1 MSKFKI
7 EIQISILT
15 IIIGIV
21 VVTIGYFSYKSLS
34 QIVYSIQQGTRPDNK
49 LSIIKEIAFDLTS
62 VENAVRIYSL
72 TNNND
77 DLEVFYALED
87 DISENFEMLHNLKE
101 VNKFELALIDSLS
114 KLSQEKLDLWNQI
127 LVINLSA
134 KSMFPAFSKLY
145 SNLDEPKMDTI
156 PTIAGNEAFSQKN
169 TNSRN
174 AGMDTSFADPSV
186 ERKEIKKNIQRLE
199 LEIYRNNKRKNV
211 KESQLIEKNVVV
223 SAKITQLISE
233 AEKGEATRILEKAD
247 EADRLAK
254 ATYKRLG
261 IYTISA
267 VLLLFIALFVLFNY
281 LRKARAAQRAL
292 ADARK
297 KAEALAK
304 AKEQFAANVSHE
316 LRTPVNAIF
325 GLSEQVL
332 QKKLDKDT
340 SEMVSVI
347 FNSAGHLRNIV
358 NDTLDFSKI
367 LSKNIILESVY
378 FSPEKILEEVYSLFK
393 HETANKGITLNY
405 AWHGDKPDILIGDPL
420 RLKQIII
427 NLAGNAIKFTENGKV
442 EMMVNGKKK
451 GNNNFELEI
460 KVIDT
465 GIGIEENKLGM
476 VFDEYVQIENQT
488 GKKYSGTGLGLSIVK
503 KLVDL
508 QGGKI
513 EIESLPGI
521 GTKVTVNIVYR
532 EGKPEEAEKPI
543 NFIPEIPESFRQL
556 SVLIADDEDYNRFLL
571 RSILQKWGVKF
582 KEVKNGNEAEK
593 VACNEHFDIIL
604 MDINMPEKN
613 GIEAAKSI
621 VLCDPETKIIAVTA
635 ANDELDREAC
645 FNAGMKGFVF
655 KPYAEEDLFEM
666 MDVLIKK
673 ELKNNLSVNG
683 KQKIDISVLRHLS
696 GNDDKFLDE
705 MIHLFIKSAE
715 TGVSGI
721 EKAIKVENWNEVFE
735 NAHKMA
741 APVKHI
747 GAMQL
752 YEKIKTLE
760 KMAKGSA
767 KVESVVP
774 VFQEIK
780 IEIKEL
786 NIILKSVLTEL
797 KV

>member
-34 QIVYSIQQGTRPDNK
+34 QIVYSIQQGTHPDNK

-62 VENAVRIYSL
+62 VENAVRLYSL

-87 DISENFEMLHNLKE
+87 NISENFEKLRDLKVE
-101 VNKFELALIDSLS
+101 DKFVLAQIDSLS

-145 SNLDEPKMDTI
+145 SNLDEPKLDTI
-156 PTIAGNEAFSQKN
+156 PTIAGNEVFSQKN
-169 TNSRN
+169 TDNRN
-174 AGMDTSFADPSV
+174 GRIDTSFADPTV
-186 ERKEIKKNIQRLE
+186 ERKEIKKDIQRLE
-199 LEIYRNNKRKNV
+199 WEIYKNNKRKNV
-211 KESQLIEKNVVV
+211 KESQLIEKNVVLN
-223 SAKITQLISE
+223 AKITQLISD
-233 AEKGEATRILEKAD
+233 AEKGEATRIIVKAT

-297 KAEALAK
+297 KAEALAN

-340 SEMVSVI
+340 LEMVSVI

-378 FSPEKILEEVYSLFK
+378 FSPDKIFEEVYSLFK
-393 HETANKGITLNY
+393 HETANKGIILNY
-405 AWHGDKPDILIGDPL
+405 EWHGDKPALLIGDPL

-427 NLAGNAIKFTENGKV
+427 NLAGNAIKFTEKGKV
-442 EMMVNGKKK
+442 EILVYGKKK

-476 VFDEYVQIENQT
+476 VFDQYVQIENQM

-503 KLVDL
+503 KLVEL

-513 EIESLPGI
+513 KLESSPGH

-532 EGKPEEAEKPI
+532 EGKPADVEKTL
-543 NFIPEIPESFRQL
+543 NLIPEIPESFGQL

-571 RSILQKWGVKF
+571 KSILQKWGVQF
-582 KEVKNGNEAEK
+582 KEVQNGNEAEK

-621 VLCDPETKIIAVTA
+621 VQCDPETTIIAVTA
-635 ANDELDREAC
+635 ANDQLDREAC
-645 FNAGMKGFVF
+645 FEAGMKGFVF
-655 KPYAEEDLFEM
+655 KPYAEEELFDM
-666 MDVLIKK
+666 INSLIKK

-683 KQKIDISVLRHLS
+683 KQNVDINLLRHLS

-715 TGVSGI
+715 SGISGI
-721 EKAIKVENWNEVFE
+721 EKAIKEEQWDEVFE

-747 GAMQL
+747 GARQL
-752 YEKIKTLE
+752 YEKIKILE
-760 KMAKGSA
+760 KMTKQSA
-767 KVESVVP
+767 TVETVSP

-780 IEIKEL
+780 NEIKEL
-786 NIILKSVLTEL
+786 NILLHSVLEEL